1 MQKGENYSPGIS
13 ATTPGMFYN
22 NLEEQITSKVN
33 NARRQAKQEWFNVF
47 LKKAKQFLAA
57 MNID

>member
-1 MQKGENYSPGIS
+1 
-13 ATTPGMFYN
+13 MFYN

-47 LKKAKQFLAA
+47 LKIAKQFLAA